1 MAADIGRGYI
11 ESRIY
16 LLKVCLRFYD
26 ISSCCRAIRRIVLA
40 QCGSA
45 KAERGQSMKTKAN
58 QITGTINPSTL
69 NYAHPYYV
77 PIDDGDE
84 TTIKYYKSYS
94 VPIAHIAL
102 PGRMPHYYA
111 VFDAPTQAE
120 ADMMKKLYN
129 NWDKKSSRD
138 DAKKKKFET
147 SYEQLAEDGYEPN
160 DKQSDNPE
168 EIVAYNM
175 VLDELYAE
183 LSELTEEKRR
193 LCSMVANKQ
202 PERQVAEEMGITQST
217 LNGRKKGTLKELKAR
232 LNKYM

>member
-11 ESRIY
+11 KLKIY
-16 LLKVCLRFYD
+16 LLWVYLSFYD

-40 QCGSA
+40 QCGNA
-45 KAERGQSMKTKAN
+45 KAERGQSMKRKEN
-58 QITGTINPSTL
+58 QITTTVNPSTL

-77 PIDDGDE
+77 PIEDGDE
-84 TTIKYYKSYS
+84 TTIQHYKSHS

-120 ADMMKKLYN
+120 AETMRKLYN

-147 SYEQLAEDGYEPN
+147 SYEQLVEDGYEPD

-168 EIVAYNM
+168 DIVAYNM

-202 PERQVAEEMGITQST
+202 PERQVAEKMGITQST
-217 LNGRKKGTLKELKAR
+217 LNGRKKVTLKELKSK
-232 LNKYM
+232 LEQYM